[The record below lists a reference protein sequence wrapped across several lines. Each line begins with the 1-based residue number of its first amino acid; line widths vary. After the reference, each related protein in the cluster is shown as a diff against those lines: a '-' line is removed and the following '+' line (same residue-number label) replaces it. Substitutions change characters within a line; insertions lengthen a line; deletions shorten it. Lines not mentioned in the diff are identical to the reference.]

1 MSDNINKYR
10 AFLEAARRGSFTK
23 AASALS
29 CSQSGVSHMISDLER
44 LWDVSLF
51 ERGGGSVVLTRRG
64 EELLP
69 LVEGLC
75 RSYDRLHLKL
85 GESCESLPS
94 VRIAATSSI
103 AAYRLPRPLGSFVA
117 ENPQLRVDLRLGT
130 YAEVERLVLEDEV
143 DLGFLPNVAGREDLL
158 ARPFERDEIVAV
170 LPVRHRLA
178 SRARVGIEELA
189 DEEFVADAE
198 TVPLLQADLRHLRVR
213 FETADVTVILSMV
226 ESGLGVSLLPSLALE
241 RCPLDVLVRHLANP
255 AYRTTYV
262 ACRRDA
268 ALSPCASAL
277 FALLDSSAC

>member
-10 AFLEAARRGSFTK
+10 AFLEAVRRGSFTK

-94 VRIAATSSI
+94 VRIATTSSI

-158 ARPFERDEIVAV
+158 ARPFDRDEIVAV

-198 TVPLLQADLRHLRVR
+198 TVPPLQADLRHLRVR

-241 RCPLDVLVRHLANP
+241 RCPFDVLVRHLANP

-268 ALSPCASAL
+268 APSPCASAL